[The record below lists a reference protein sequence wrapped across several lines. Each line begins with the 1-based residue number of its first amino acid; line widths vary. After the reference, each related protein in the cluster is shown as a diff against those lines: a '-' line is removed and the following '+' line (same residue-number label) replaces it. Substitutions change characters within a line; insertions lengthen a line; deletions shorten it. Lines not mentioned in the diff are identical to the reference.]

1 MADGD
6 ARRLLVLTDDL
17 GGGTGH
23 HMLSVMERLHGEGW
37 SVRVASAAP
46 STARFEPPVPVTYLD
61 TGGAGSVYP
70 LPQLRLFRA
79 VRRAVRDFDPHVV
92 HAYFFWPILVARLL
106 RTAGA
111 IDHLVESREDHGFNW
126 GAHEYLW
133 LRLTRSAPDRVI
145 CVSASVRDHVRRRE
159 GLGDDRATVIHNG
172 IEPPGDPALRPARE
186 EALRRELGLPA
197 GDPVVGMVANLNRP
211 VKGGRWFA
219 EAVPHVLRRVP
230 EARFL
235 VVGLGGDDAA
245 IGGRL
250 RELGVEDR
258 VVLAGF
264 RDDVEDC
271 YGLMDVSVLTSLS
284 EGLSITILESM
295 AYGLPVVATRVGGN
309 PELVEEGV
317 TGHLVPPRDPE
328 AWARRVAE
336 LLESPSLR
344 ERMGSSARKRVA
356 ARFALDDVA
365 SRYRAVYDGPA
376 SGRSPG
382 RSESRG
388 AGAAEDGGAAPT

>member
-1 MADGD
+1 MAEGD
-6 ARRLLVLTDDL
+6 PRRLLVLTDDL

-23 HMLSVMERLHGEGW
+23 HMLSVVERLHGGGW

-61 TGGAGSVYP
+61 MAGAGSVYP
-70 LPQLRLFRA
+70 LPQIRLLRA
-79 VRRAVRDFDPHVV
+79 VRRAVREFEPDIV
-92 HAYFFWPILVARLL
+92 HAYFFWPILCARLL
-106 RTAGA
+106 RLAGE
-111 IDHLVESREDHGFNW
+111 ISHLVENREDHGFNW
-126 GAHEYLW
+126 GTHEYGW

-159 GLGDDRATVIHNG
+159 GLEDDRATVIHNG
-172 IEPPGDPALRPARE
+172 IEPPGATSPDPGGE

-197 GDPVVGMVANLNRP
+197 GEPVVGMVANLNRP

-219 EAVPHVLRRVP
+219 EAVPHVLERVP

-235 VVGLGGDDAA
+235 VVGLGGDAPEVA
-245 IGGRL
+245 GRL

-271 YGLMDVSVLTSLS
+271 YRLMDVSVLTSLS
-284 EGLSITILESM
+284 EGLSITVLESM
-295 AYGLPVVATRVGGN
+295 SFGLPVVATCVGGN
-309 PELVEEGV
+309 PELMEDGV
-317 TGHLVPPRDPE
+317 TGYLVPPRNPE
-328 AWARRVAE
+328 AWARRVVE

-344 ERMGSSARKRVA
+344 ERMSSAARARVEE
-356 ARFALDDVA
+356 RFALEAVT
-365 SRYRAVYDGPA
+365 SRYREVY
-376 SGRSPG
+376 
-382 RSESRG
+382 E
-388 AGAAEDGGAAPT
+388 ELLEGGGSS